1 MSTRSNIGI
10 INDDRSVDV
19 VYCHWDGYP
28 SYNGAVLLHH
38 FRDEDKV
45 RRLLRLGDIS
55 ILAPK
60 LEPGPGQEHTFEHP
74 AEDVCLAY
82 GRDRGEKHTE
92 ARHYESVDAYLD
104 HMYREFTW
112 VEHIYLFD
120 PGSRNWLWSPC
131 QHAPEPKPELHKLT
145 EELVK
150 EPVEA

>member
-19 VYCHWDGYP
+19 IYCHFDGYP
-28 SYNGAVLLHH
+28 SHNGAMLLRH
-38 FRDEDKV
+38 FRDEEKV
-45 RRLLRLGDIS
+45 RRLVQLGDLS
-55 ILAPK
+55 CLAPK
-60 LEPGPGQEHTFEHP
+60 LEPDPGQEHTFEHP
-74 AEDVCLAY
+74 VDGVVVAY

-104 HMYREFTW
+104 HMYREYTW

-131 QHAPEPKPELHKLT
+131 QNAPEPKPELLKLT

-150 EPVEA
+150 EPAVA